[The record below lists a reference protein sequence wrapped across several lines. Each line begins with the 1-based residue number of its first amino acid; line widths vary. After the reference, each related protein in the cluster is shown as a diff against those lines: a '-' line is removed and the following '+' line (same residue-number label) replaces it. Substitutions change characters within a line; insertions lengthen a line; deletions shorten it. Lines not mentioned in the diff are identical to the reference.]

1 MIYSL
6 VAGSYVAQNL
16 GHVAKNFSCIAQ
28 NKKSSCPIFFVI
40 CKNTCLFKV
49 FVVLLEINT
58 TLVIKFLKFGK
69 CL

>member
-1 MIYSL
+1 MIYSQ

-16 GHVAKNFSCIAQ
+16 GHVAKNLVALPKTKSQVAQ
-28 NKKSSCPIFFVI
+28 FFFVI

-58 TLVIKFLKFGK
+58 ALVIKFLKFGK

>member
-1 MIYSL
+1 MIYSQ

-16 GHVAKNFSCIAQ
+16 GHVPQNFSCIAQ
-28 NKKSSCPIFFVI
+28 NKKSSCPIFDVI

>member
-1 MIYSL
+1 MIYSQ

-16 GHVAKNFSCIAQ
+16 GHVAQNFSCIAQ
-28 NKKSSCPIFFVI
+28 KVKLPNFFII